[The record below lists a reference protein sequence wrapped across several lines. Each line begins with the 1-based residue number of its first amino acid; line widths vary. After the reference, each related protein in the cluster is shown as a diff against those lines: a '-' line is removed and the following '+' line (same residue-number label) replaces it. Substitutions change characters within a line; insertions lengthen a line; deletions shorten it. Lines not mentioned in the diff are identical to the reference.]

1 MNPPLKPLSLLL
13 RTLPNGLHSELI
25 SRLLSH
31 LLKGQYMAEQLV
43 DLDGKRL
50 GIGINDTRTELL
62 FRIEGKRIVRQP
74 PQPNAPSWDVRI
86 SGNLADFWLLAS
98 RKEDPDTLFFN
109 RTLAIEG
116 ETEAG
121 LYLKNLL
128 DALEFDSQAHLDAVL
143 GKRLG
148 AMAGKLLSRSG
159 IEAELKRQFG

>member
-1 MNPPLKPLSLLL
+1 MKAPIKPLSLLL
-13 RTLPNGLHSELI
+13 RTLPDSLHSELL

-50 GIGINDTRTELL
+50 SIGITDARTELR
-62 FRIEGKRIVRQP
+62 FRIEKKRIVRQP
-74 PQPNAPSWDVRI
+74 RQKSGQPWDVRI
-86 SGNLADFWLLAS
+86 SGTLADFWLLAS

-109 RTLAIEG
+109 RTLTIEG

-128 DALEFDSQAHLDAVL
+128 DALEFDSQAHMEEVL

-148 AMAGKLLSRSG
+148 AMVNRFVQRSG
-159 IEAELKRQFG
+159 IETRLKRQFG

>member
-1 MNPPLKPLSLLL
+1 MKAPIKPLSLLL
-13 RTLPNGLHSELI
+13 RTLPDSLHSELL

-50 GIGINDTRTELL
+50 SIGITDARTELR

-74 PQPNAPSWDVRI
+74 RQKSGQPWDVRI
-86 SGNLADFWLLAS
+86 SGSLADFWLLAS

-109 RTLAIEG
+109 RTLTIEG

-128 DALEFDSQAHLDAVL
+128 DALEFDSRAHFDAVFGPRIGGIL
-143 GKRLG
+143 EKVASRTGQSPLPRLG
-148 AMAGKLLSRSG
+148 
-159 IEAELKRQFG
+159 